1 MKASFALGVCLLTLS
16 GCMTTGVHVTRSLN
30 NTAWGYQ
37 KVTSTVRAG
46 EIAQRFELRAGD
58 CGSDEHGS
66 DCDRNAESSEVASTV
81 RWDVDDTVW
90 ASGSVYV
97 EPDFKRMTVGPI
109 SFNSNHPIPKGLRE
123 THNTLA

>member
-1 MKASFALGVCLLTLS
+1 
-16 GCMTTGVHVTRSLN
+16 MTKGVHVTRSLN

-37 KVTSTVRAG
+37 KVTSPVRAG

-66 DCDRNAESSEVASTV
+66 DCDRNAERSEVASTV

-97 EPDFKRMTVGPI
+97 EPDFKTNDGWDPYHSIQIIKSKRAKEKPT
-109 SFNSNHPIPKGLRE
+109 
-123 THNTLA
+123 TL